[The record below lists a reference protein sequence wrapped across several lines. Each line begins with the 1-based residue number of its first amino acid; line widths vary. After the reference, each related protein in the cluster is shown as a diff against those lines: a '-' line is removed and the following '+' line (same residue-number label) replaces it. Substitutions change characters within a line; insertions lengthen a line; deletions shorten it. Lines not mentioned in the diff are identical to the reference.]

1 MTHRSLILSLAL
13 MAAAAANAE
22 VLKDPQWQSWLD
34 HGRTAELTQAAQ
46 ARLTA
51 QPDDAQAAVAL
62 ALAAVDEGQPAR
74 LEAVL
79 KPLQTCVDRQP
90 AQAVCFYELGT
101 VQGVQAMSGGMM
113 AGMRLSGKVKDNL
126 SRAVELDPMLFEAR
140 QALSQFYLVAPG
152 IAGGSVSKA
161 KDLAL
166 AAQAKQPEHAKL
178 LRAQIALQ
186 DKQWPEAERELQSVR
201 AGEDKSLAIELRQS
215 WAQLGTGYF
224 SDKQLP
230 KARGVFEQLMRD
242 APTQAIGPYGVA
254 RVMTETGQPDDAVK
268 LLERA
273 RTLEG
278 ADRLP
283 IDHRLGI
290 ALLAKGDKPA
300 ASWRWSALSS
310 ASGPIRATWK
320 TRRSG
325 WPNWAERMR

>member
-1 MTHRSLILSLAL
+1 MTHRSLIFTLAL
-13 MAAAAANAE
+13 MATAAHAQ
-22 VLKDPQWQSWLD
+22 VLKDPQWQAWLD
-34 HGRTAELTQAAQ
+34 NGRTAELIQAAQ

-51 QPDDAQAAVAL
+51 QPDDVQAAIAL

-79 KPLQTCVDRQP
+79 KPVQACVEK
-90 AQAVCFYELGT
+90 QAPQAACFYALGA

-113 AGMRLSGKVKDNL
+113 AGMRLAAKVKDNL

-161 KDLAL
+161 KEL
-166 AAQAKQPEHAKL
+166 AAAAQSRQPEHAKL
-178 LRAQIALQ
+178 LRAQIAMQ
-186 DKQWPEAERELQSVR
+186 DKQWAEAERELQSVR
-201 AGEDKSLAIELRQS
+201 PGDDKSLVIELRQT

-224 SDKQLP
+224 SDKQFP
-230 KARGVFEQLMRD
+230 KARGVFEQLTRD
-242 APTQAIGPYGVA
+242 APTQAIGPYGLA
-254 RVMTETGQPDDAVK
+254 RVMTETAQPDEAVK

-273 RTLEG
+273 RALEG

-290 ALLAKGDKPA
+290 ALLAKGDKPQAKA
-300 ASWRWSALSS
+300 ALERFVASKKPNPRNLEDARKRLAELS
-310 ASGPIRATWK
+310 
-320 TRRSG
+320 
-325 WPNWAERMR
+325 

>member
-13 MAAAAANAE
+13 LASAAHAQ
-22 VLKDPQWQSWLD
+22 VLKDPQWQAWLD
-34 HGRTAELTQAAQ
+34 SGRTAELTQAAQ
-46 ARLTA
+46 ARLSA

-79 KPLQTCVDRQP
+79 KPVQACVDKQP
-90 AQAVCFYELGT
+90 AQATCFYALGS
-101 VQGVQAMSGGMM
+101 VQGVQAMTGGMM
-113 AGMRLSGKVKDNL
+113 AGMRLASKVKDNL

-152 IAGGSVSKA
+152 MAGGSVIKA
-161 KDLAL
+161 KELAA

-201 AGEDKSLAIELRQS
+201 PGDDKTLAIEVRQT
-215 WAQLGTGYF
+215 WGQLGTGYF
-224 SDKQLP
+224 GDKQYP
-230 KARGVFEQLMRD
+230 KARGVFEQMMRD
-242 APTQAIGPYGVA
+242 APAQAMGSYGLA
-254 RVMTETGQPDDAVK
+254 RVMTESAQPDEAIK

-273 RTLEG
+273 RALEG

-300 ASWRWSALSS
+300 AKLALERFLGS
-310 ASGPIRATWK
+310 K
-320 TRRSG
+320 K
-325 WPNWAERMR
+325 PNPRNLEDARKRLAELS

>member
-13 MAAAAANAE
+13 MASAAHAQ
-22 VLKDPQWQSWLD
+22 VLKDPQWQAWLD
-34 HGRTAELTQAAQ
+34 SGRTAELTQAAQ
-46 ARLTA
+46 ARLSA
-51 QPDDAQAAVAL
+51 QPDDSQAAVAL
-62 ALAAVDEGQPAR
+62 ALVAVEEGQPAR
-74 LEAVL
+74 LDAVL
-79 KPLQTCVDRQP
+79 KPVQACADRQP
-90 AQAVCFYELGT
+90 AQAACFYALGT
-101 VQGVQAMSGGMM
+101 VQGVQAMTGGMM
-113 AGMRLSGKVKDNL
+113 AGIRLAAKVKDNL

-152 IAGGSVSKA
+152 MAGGSVSKA
-161 KDLAL
+161 KDLAA

-201 AGEDKSLAIELRQS
+201 PGDDKTLAIEVRQT

-224 SDKQLP
+224 GDKQFP

-242 APTQAIGPYGVA
+242 APMQAIGPYGLA
-254 RVMTETGQPDDAVK
+254 RVMTETAQPDEAVK

-273 RTLEG
+273 RALEG

-300 ASWRWSALSS
+300 AKQALERFVIS
-310 ASGPIRATWK
+310 K
-320 TRRSG
+320 K
-325 WPNWAERMR
+325 PNPRNLEDARKRLAELS

>member
-13 MAAAAANAE
+13 LASAAHAQ
-22 VLKDPQWQSWLD
+22 VLKDPQWQAWLD
-34 HGRTAELTQAAQ
+34 TGKVTELTQAAQ
-46 ARLTA
+46 ARLSA

-79 KPLQTCVDRQP
+79 KPVQACVDKQP
-90 AQAVCFYELGT
+90 AQATCFYALGS
-101 VQGVQAMSGGMM
+101 VQGVQAMTGGMM
-113 AGMRLSGKVKDNL
+113 AGMRLASKVKDNL

-152 IAGGSVSKA
+152 MAGGSVIKA
-161 KDLAL
+161 KELAA

-201 AGEDKSLAIELRQS
+201 PGDDKMLAIEVRQT
-215 WAQLGTGYF
+215 WGQLGTGYF
-224 SDKQLP
+224 GDKQYP
-230 KARGVFEQLMRD
+230 KARGVFEQMMRD
-242 APTQAIGPYGVA
+242 APAQAMGSYGLA
-254 RVMTETGQPDDAVK
+254 RVMTESAQPDEAIK

-273 RTLEG
+273 RALEG

-300 ASWRWSALSS
+300 AKLALERFLGS
-310 ASGPIRATWK
+310 K
-320 TRRSG
+320 K
-325 WPNWAERMR
+325 PNPRNLEDARKRLAELS

>member
-13 MAAAAANAE
+13 TVMAGAAHAQ
-22 VLKDPQWQSWLD
+22 VLKDPQWQAWLD
-34 HGRTAELTQAAQ
+34 NGRTLELTQAAQ
-46 ARLTA
+46 ARLSA
-51 QPDDAQAAVAL
+51 QPEDAQAAVAL

-74 LEAVL
+74 LDAVL
-79 KPLQTCVDRQP
+79 KPVQACVDRQP
-90 AQAVCFYELGT
+90 AQAACFYALGT

-113 AGMRLSGKVKDNL
+113 AGVRLAGKVKDNL

-140 QALSQFYLVAPG
+140 QALSQFYLIAPG

-161 KDLAL
+161 KELAA
-166 AAQAKQPEHAKL
+166 AAQARQPEHAKV

-186 DKQWPEAERELQSVR
+186 DKQWAEAERELQGLR
-201 AGEDKSLAIELRQS
+201 PGDDKSLAIEARQT

-224 SDKQLP
+224 SDKQYP

-242 APTQAIGPYGVA
+242 APAQAIGPYGLA
-254 RVMTETGQPDDAVK
+254 RVMTETGQPDEAVR

-273 RTLEG
+273 RALEG

-300 ASWRWSALSS
+300 AKLALERFVVS
-310 ASGPIRATWK
+310 K
-320 TRRSG
+320 K
-325 WPNWAERMR
+325 PNPRNLEDAKKRLAELS

>member
-13 MAAAAANAE
+13 LASAAHAQ
-22 VLKDPQWQSWLD
+22 VLKDPQWQAWLD
-34 HGRTAELTQAAQ
+34 SGRTAELTQAAQ
-46 ARLTA
+46 ARLSA

-79 KPLQTCVDRQP
+79 KPVQACVDKQP
-90 AQAVCFYELGT
+90 AQATCFYALGS
-101 VQGVQAMSGGMM
+101 VQGVQAMTGGMM
-113 AGMRLSGKVKDNL
+113 AGMRLASKVKDNL

-152 IAGGSVSKA
+152 MAGGSVSKA
-161 KDLAL
+161 KELAA

-201 AGEDKSLAIELRQS
+201 PGDDKTLAIEVRQT
-215 WAQLGTGYF
+215 WGQLGTGYF
-224 SDKQLP
+224 GDKQYP
-230 KARGVFEQLMRD
+230 KARGVFEQMMRD
-242 APTQAIGPYGVA
+242 APAQAMGSYGLA
-254 RVMTETGQPDDAVK
+254 RVMTESAQPDEAIK

-273 RTLEG
+273 RALEG

-300 ASWRWSALSS
+300 AKLALERFLGS
-310 ASGPIRATWK
+310 K
-320 TRRSG
+320 K
-325 WPNWAERMR
+325 PNPRNLEDARKRLAELS